1 MDTIEMTLMDYAT
14 GEPIRPATYAELV
27 ASVEAGDEGV
37 ILVLYCE
44 DLGNR
49 LCYVVG
55 DLAAATVAMG
65 EQATDADLADAI
77 ADAVDGLRSLSTEDL
92 GGKVVDADAALRA
105 IRGGEVV
112 PYFGERGES
121 VTGGLV
127 ALAMGVVMSDGPWW
141 VAA

>member
-14 GEPIRPATYAELV
+14 GEEIRLATYEELV
-27 ASVEAGDEGV
+27 ASVEASDEGV
-37 ILVLYCE
+37 ILV
-44 DLGNR
+44 DDQGNR
-49 LCYVVG
+49 RCYVVG

-65 EQATDADLADAI
+65 VEATDADLADAI
-77 ADAVDGLRSLSTEDL
+77 ADAVDGLRSWSAADL

-105 IRGGEVV
+105 IRAGEVV